1 MTGYSG
7 DSDDTGENH
16 FNAEFRDKT
25 VNKMNTGHTKPIR
38 YSLYIL
44 VILLVT
50 LTGAGFG
57 SAEDRASVH
66 AVDAV
71 GMTVSDMDRSVAFY
85 ADVLGFEKISD
96 VEVLGDGYEHLH
108 GIFGLRMR
116 VVRMQLGDETI
127 ELTEYLTPKGRPFP
141 ADTRSND
148 RWFQHI
154 AIVVSDMDRAFER
167 LRSNKVRYASTAPQT
182 IPAWNKAAAGIR
194 AFYFRDPDGH
204 FLEII
209 YFPEGKGNP
218 KWRRNSNDD
227 KLFLGIDHTAIVVN
241 DTEESLKFYKDAL
254 GMHVA
259 GESMNYGTEQEHLN
273 SVFGAVLRITSLK
286 AGQGPGIEFLEY
298 LAPGDGRPAPADE
311 RSNDIQH
318 WQTTLDSDDPNGLA
332 ERLKDDGYSL
342 ISAETVELP
351 GGELGFTKGF
361 LVKDPDGHV
370 MQVIEK

>member
-1 MTGYSG
+1 M
-7 DSDDTGENH
+7 
-16 FNAEFRDKT
+16 
-25 VNKMNTGHTKPIR
+25 NKMNTGQTKPIR

-57 SAEDRASVH
+57 SAENRASVH

-71 GMTVSDMDRSVAFY
+71 GMTVSDMDRSVDFY
-85 ADVLGFEKISD
+85 ANVLGFEKISD
-96 VEVLGDGYEHLH
+96 VEVLGDDYEHLH

-116 VVRMQLGDETI
+116 VVRMRLGDETI

-141 ADTRSND
+141 ADTRGND

-218 KWRRNSNDD
+218 KWQRNRNDD
-227 KLFLGIDHTAIVVN
+227 KLFLGIDHTAIVVK

-254 GMHVA
+254 GMNVA

-318 WQTTLDSDDPNGLA
+318 WQTTLDSDDPSGLA
-332 ERLKDDGYSL
+332 ERLRDDGYTV

-361 LVKDPDGHV
+361 LVGDPDGHV